1 MLDTAVESFQKIIA
15 ITLIVLFSIVVL
27 LSTMELAIL
36 LYKDVTNTSG
46 VFLGQDDLYEIF
58 SMFMMV
64 LIALELLASIHMY
77 LKDRSI
83 HIEIMFLV
91 AITAVTR
98 KIVLLDSGD
107 IQPLTIIGLA
117 LLVAALSAGYYL
129 IKRQQIKD

>member
-1 MLDTAVESFQKIIA
+1 MFDKSVESFQKIIA
-15 ITLIVLFSIVVL
+15 IALIVLFSIVVL

-83 HIEIMFLV
+83 HIDIMFLV

-98 KIVLLDSGD
+98 KIVLLDSKE
-107 IQPLTIIGLA
+107 IEPITVIGLA

>member
-1 MLDTAVESFQKIIA
+1 MFDKSVESFEKIIA
-15 ITLIVLFSIVVL
+15 IALIALFSIVVL

-58 SMFMMV
+58 SMFMLV

-98 KIVLLDSGD
+98 KIVLLDSKE
-107 IQPLTIIGLA
+107 IEPLTVIGLA
-117 LLVAALSAGYYL
+117 LLVAALAVGYYL

>member
-1 MLDTAVESFQKIIA
+1 MFDKSVESFQKIIA
-15 ITLIVLFSIVVL
+15 IALIVLFSIVVL

-98 KIVLLDSGD
+98 KIVLLDSED
-107 IQPLTIIGLA
+107 IEPITVIGLA

-129 IKRQQIKD
+129 IKRQKIKD